1 MSTPITWLRYR
12 HGRSQQVYDQNLPS
26 ELFVLYRVCNQ
37 SGLLLHKS
45 AQTAFIVDKVDD
57 GAAVFLCGD
66 RVFGVDYI
74 GAAQDTL
81 VLEGKETGLQTSGHE
96 ALRPGLHHRSLD
108 LCHYSHLEDFRGD
121 FQLRR
126 GCLAK

>member
-1 MSTPITWLRYR
+1 M
-12 HGRSQQVYDQNLPS
+12 
-26 ELFVLYRVCNQ
+26 
-37 SGLLLHKS
+37 
-45 AQTAFIVDKVDD
+45 DD

-81 VLEGKETGLQTSGHE
+81 VLEGQATGLQTSGDE
-96 ALRPGLHHRSLD
+96 ALRPGLHYRSLN

-121 FQLRR
+121 FQSRR